1 MITES
6 KKIFMKSYKE
16 RQQNRSNTNSIMKNM
31 MNYRKKKI
39 RESREESFSNYI
51 DEISKQ
57 ETFDRS
63 QLGVSQKEN
72 SNQRLNKTPKRM
84 TLQEQRDREFWNEL
98 DDILRELDSV

>member
-63 QLGVSQKEN
+63 LLGVSQKEN
-72 SNQRLNKTPKRM
+72 SNQ